1 MGSDHEERVLLQLAS
16 CFYELASFMKTYFL
30 PACVFFIGVLLF
42 IVVAVVVIP
51 WLLRSVQCLLAG
63 LYFVVLH
70 EIERRICFSC
80 LRGQGTVAV

>member
-51 WLLRSVQCLLAG
+51 QLALEECSMSPCRSIFC
-63 LYFVVLH
+63 
-70 EIERRICFSC
+70 CF
-80 LRGQGTVAV
+80 A